1 METVAMG
8 VEVFDDCV
16 DRPVPVVV
24 EHIAAVAFSQQLGV
38 EVRSS
43 RPGLGVRADADFVC
57 LVCGHSRTVPKDE
70 RVDGREVAR

>member
-1 METVAMG
+1 
-8 VEVFDDCV
+8 
-16 DRPVPVVV
+16 VV
-24 EHIAAVAFSQQLGV
+24 EHIAAVAFSQQFGV

-57 LVCGHSRTVPKDE
+57 LVYGHSRTVPKDE